1 MKENANIKQFREED
15 SLALRAVTDG
25 FSKVKMTGECI
36 DRIYKNG
43 VLVDEIVGH
52 NLVVSSFLN
61 LVMCLLKRQSGYS
74 GIQYWAIG
82 SGATSWDSNT
92 PSPSLDAT
100 KLTAEIGR
108 SVINPSDIKFLNN
121 NYEEVSTPTPIIQI
135 SHTFGTDECN
145 GTWREFGI
153 FGGNATA
160 SANSGIMI
168 NKRHHSV
175 ITKTTDMTIER
186 IMRFTIKLA

>member
-61 LVMCLLKRQSGYS
+61 LVMCLLKRQ
-74 GIQYWAIG
+74 ITMF
-82 SGATSWDSNT
+82 ATRSR
-92 PSPSLDAT
+92 SLWLKQT
-100 KLTAEIGR
+100 
-108 SVINPSDIKFLNN
+108 
-121 NYEEVSTPTPIIQI
+121 
-135 SHTFGTDECN
+135 
-145 GTWREFGI
+145 
-153 FGGNATA
+153 
-160 SANSGIMI
+160 
-168 NKRHHSV
+168 
-175 ITKTTDMTIER
+175 
-186 IMRFTIKLA
+186 